1 MDAVV
6 GIARARRGARRAD
19 AALTPRAPLPPR
31 ARTHAFVQDRIAEG
45 ILEAYSCIYD
55 AIKDPSNGYADPGY
69 SLKHNPD
76 HLRTVLGIR

>member
-1 MDAVV
+1 M
-6 GIARARRGARRAD
+6 
-19 AALTPRAPLPPR
+19 LTPLPPR
-31 ARTHAFVQDRIAEG
+31 ARTHASGRTIARQDRIAEG
-45 ILEAYSCIYD
+45 ILQAYSCIYD